1 MTTARISDLAW
12 PEAARL
18 AALRQYEI
26 LDTPADPTFD
36 AITRLAARIC
46 GTPKAAFGLIDRE
59 RVWFKSEVGLGVS
72 EIPRDLAFCDRT
84 IRSDGLCIVRDATLD
99 PTFRDSPLVTGPLQ
113 VRFYAGVPV
122 RCGDG
127 LPIGTLS
134 ILDREPREL
143 EPFQTEALIDLARQ
157 LTELF
162 ELGLVR
168 RGLRT
173 TLDRVA
179 GGVFTVDHDF
189 RVTFANGEASRL
201 LGDTQE
207 SIASPALSGGLHK
220 AMREGVRH
228 RFEAFHEPGDRW
240 LEVTA
245 EPLDD
250 GLTAHVSDITGRK
263 REELQQRA
271 SNRVLRLIALGG
283 ALTTILRA
291 CARSISDVSPG
302 QRASILLVD
311 PDTARLKLG
320 AAPHLPLSFISVLDG
335 LAIGPTAACCGTAV
349 HRRELT
355 VATSIGDSP
364 LWAGLHSVAASHG
377 LRACWSMP
385 ILHSDGS
392 VVAAFAV
399 YRDTAKGPTEADIAL
414 LDHFVK
420 LAALG
425 IEHVRREEALRES
438 ERRALQLAEN
448 VDEIFWIA
456 TVHDNRVLYVNSAY
470 EKISGR
476 RCEDLYRSLNAL
488 IDAIHP
494 EDRARIELP
503 ATRFP
508 NGSHLN
514 EYRLIRPDGAVRWI
528 EDRSFPVHDNQ
539 GRLIRL
545 VGIAKDVTDAK
556 NAECRLR
563 ESEERLSI
571 VAQTTADVV
580 WDWNLSSDMIRW
592 NDGLKLHFKHEFG
605 PDAPS
610 ASWKNHIH
618 PDDRERVVAGIYAVI
633 NGPIND
639 WQDEYRFLCGD
650 GSSIVVIDR
659 GRVIRDDAGKPLRMV
674 GSMIDVTQQR
684 HLEEQLRQSQ
694 RLDAVGKLTGGVAHD
709 FNNILMVIAANVEAL
724 QEEIVDRSVA
734 ERLDR
739 IGGAA
744 RRAADLTRQLLAFSR
759 KQTLRPQITDLN
771 ELITVT
777 GSLLHRTLGGEID
790 IDMRLADGLGHTS
803 VDRSQFETALVNLC
817 INARDA
823 MPAGGRLVIETGN
836 VSFGRGNEGDIAP
849 GDYVM
854 LSVTDSGTG
863 MPADVASRAF
873 DPFFTTKDVGKGSGL
888 GLSMVHGF
896 VHQSKGHVD
905 IKSQVGWGTT
915 VRIYLPKVEGT
926 SEQLAAQ
933 REATPHGK
941 ERILL
946 VEDNDEVRFHV
957 SAMLASLGY
966 EVTSAASGREALEL
980 LDRVGEVDLLFT
992 DVVMPGGMNG
1002 REVAEEVRRARP
1014 GLRVLFTSGYA
1025 EGALQNDGRLE
1036 SGVLLLPKPYRKRDL
1051 AQKVREAL
1059 SAPPGAV
1066 PGPASTRQEPAGK
1079 LNLVTLR

>member
-1 MTTARISDLAW
+1 MTIARPQASAW

-36 AITRLAARIC
+36 ALTNLAARIC
-46 GTPKAAFGLIDRE
+46 GTPMAIFGLIDRN
-59 RVWFKSEVGLGVS
+59 RVWFKSQIGLGVS
-72 EIPRDLAFCDRT
+72 EIPRDLAFCERT
-84 IRSDGLCIVRDATLD
+84 IREGGLCVVQDATLD
-99 PTFRDSPLVTGPLQ
+99 PVFRESPLVVNPPK

-134 ILDREPREL
+134 VLDTEPRIL
-143 EPFQTEALIDLARQ
+143 EPVQEKALIDLARQ
-157 LTELF
+157 ITELF

-168 RGLRT
+168 RGLGT
-173 TLDRVA
+173 TLDRAA
-179 GGVFTVDHDF
+179 GGVLAVDGDL
-189 RVTFANGEASRL
+189 RITFINREATRL
-201 LGDTQE
+201 LGAIGESFADTAF
-207 SIASPALSGGLHK
+207 SAGLRKAL
-220 AMREGVRH
+220 RETARH
-228 RFEAFHEPGDRW
+228 RFDVFHAPGDRW
-240 LEVTA
+240 LDVTA
-245 EPLDD
+245 DPLDD
-250 GLTAHVSDITGRK
+250 GLTVHIGDITVRK

-311 PDTARLKLG
+311 PETARLKAG
-320 AAPHLPLSFISVLDG
+320 ASPYLPPSFMSALDG
-335 LAIGPTAACCGTAV
+335 MTVGPDSACCGTAI
-349 HRRELT
+349 HRRRLT
-355 VATSIGDSP
+355 VAEDIGNSP
-364 LWAGLHSVAASHG
+364 LWTNLHAIAASHG

-392 VVAAFAV
+392 PVGAFAV
-399 YRDTAKGPTEADIAL
+399 YRDTAKGPTEADLAVL
-414 LDHFVK
+414 AHFAK

-425 IEHVRREEALRES
+425 IEHVRRDEALRES

-456 TVHDNRVLYVNSAY
+456 TVPDNRVLYVNPAY

-476 RCEDLYRSLNAL
+476 RGEALYRSLNEL

-494 EDRARIELP
+494 EDRARIQLP
-503 ATRFP
+503 ATDFP

-514 EYRLIRPDGAVRWI
+514 HFRLMRPDGTVRWI
-528 EDRSFPVHDNQ
+528 EDRAFPVYDSQ
-539 GRLIRL
+539 GRLIRR
-545 VGIAKDVTDAK
+545 VGIAKDVTDTK
-556 NAECRLR
+556 NAELKLR

-580 WDWNLSSDMIRW
+580 WDWNLISDVIRW
-592 NDGLKLHFKHEFG
+592 NDGLKLRFKHEFG

-610 ASWKNHIH
+610 ASWKDHIH

-633 NGPIND
+633 NGQIND

-724 QEEIVDRSVA
+724 QEEVVDKQMA
-734 ERLDR
+734 ERLER

-771 ELITVT
+771 ALITVT

-790 IDMRLADGLGHTS
+790 IDMRLAEGLGNTS

-836 VSFGRGNEGDIAP
+836 VSFVPGTDGEIAP

-915 VRIYLPKVEGT
+915 VRIYLPKVEGAT
-926 SEQLAAQ
+926 EQLAAPG
-933 REATPHGK
+933 EAAPRGK

-1002 REVAEEVRRARP
+1002 REVAEEIRRARP

-1036 SGVLLLPKPYRKRDL
+1036 AGVLLLPKPYRKRDL

-1066 PGPASTRQEPAGK
+1066 PGPAPPRQAPAGR

>member
-1 MTTARISDLAW
+1 MTTDRPQALAW

-36 AITRLAARIC
+36 ALTKLAARIC
-46 GTPKAAFGLIDRE
+46 GTPMAAFGLIDRN
-59 RVWFKSEVGLGVS
+59 RVWFKSQVGLGVS
-72 EIPRDLAFCDRT
+72 EIPRDLAFCERT
-84 IRSDGLCIVRDATLD
+84 IRDGGLCIVQDAALD
-99 PTFRDSPLVTGPLQ
+99 PVFRDSPLVVNAPK
-113 VRFYAGVPV
+113 VRFYAGAPI
-122 RCGDG
+122 RSGDG
-127 LPIGTLS
+127 LPIGALS
-134 ILDREPREL
+134 VLDTKPRTL
-143 EPFQTEALIDLARQ
+143 EPFQEEALLDLARQ
-157 LTELF
+157 ITELF
-162 ELGLVR
+162 EFGLVR
-168 RGLRT
+168 RGLQAP
-173 TLDRVA
+173 LDRVA
-179 GGVFTVDHDF
+179 GGFLTVDRDV
-189 RVTFANGEASRL
+189 RITFVNREAARL
-201 LGDTQE
+201 LESTGDDLAGT
-207 SIASPALSGGLHK
+207 ALFAGFHK
-220 AMREGVRH
+220 ALQETARH
-228 RFEAFHEPGDRW
+228 RFEVFHEPCGRW
-240 LEVTA
+240 LDVTA

-250 GLTAHVSDITGRK
+250 GLTVHIGDITGRK

-291 CARSISDVSPG
+291 CARSISDISPG
-302 QRASILLVD
+302 QRASILLID
-311 PDTARLKLG
+311 PDTGRLKVG
-320 AAPHLPLSFISVLDG
+320 AAPYLPPSFMSALDG
-335 LAIGPTAACCGTAV
+335 LAIGPDSACCGAAI

-355 VATSIGDSP
+355 VADDIGSNP
-364 LWAGLHSVAASHG
+364 LWASLRTVATDHE

-392 VVAAFAV
+392 PVAAFAV
-399 YRDTAKGPTEADIAL
+399 YRDTAKGPTEADLAVL
-414 LDHFVK
+414 AHFAK

-425 IEHVRREEALRES
+425 IEHIRRAEALRES

-456 TVHDNRVLYVNSAY
+456 TAADNRVLYVNPAY

-476 RCEDLYRSLNAL
+476 RSEALYRSLNEL
-488 IDAIHP
+488 IDSIHP

-503 ATRFP
+503 AMNFP
-508 NGSHLN
+508 NGSHLS
-514 EYRLIRPDGAVRWI
+514 EYRLIRPDGTVRWI
-528 EDRSFPVHDNQ
+528 EDRAFPVYDSH
-539 GRLIRL
+539 GRLIRR
-545 VGIAKDVTDAK
+545 VGVAKDVTNAK
-556 NAECRLR
+556 LAELKLR

-580 WDWNLSSDMIRW
+580 WDWNLDSDMIRW
-592 NDGLKLHFKHEFG
+592 NDGLKLRFKHEFG

-610 ASWKNHIH
+610 ASWKDHIH
-618 PDDRERVVAGIYAVI
+618 PDDRERVVAGISAVI
-633 NGPIND
+633 DGQIND

-650 GSSIVVIDR
+650 GSSVIVIDR
-659 GRVIRDDAGKPLRMV
+659 GRIIRDDAGKPLRMV

-724 QEEIVDRSVA
+724 QEEVVDRQMA
-734 ERLDR
+734 ERLER

-759 KQTLRPQITDLN
+759 KQTLLPQITDLN
-771 ELITVT
+771 ALITVT

-790 IDMRLADGLGHTS
+790 IDMRLAEELGHTS

-836 VSFGRGNEGDIAP
+836 VTFGQGNDGEIAP
-849 GDYVM
+849 GDYVL

-915 VRIYLPKVEGT
+915 VRIYLPKVEGAPD
-926 SEQLAAQ
+926 QLAAQ
-933 REATPHGK
+933 DEVAPRGK

-966 EVTSAASGREALEL
+966 EVVSAAGGQEALEL
-980 LDRVGEVDLLFT
+980 LDRIGDIDLLFT
-992 DVVMPGGMNG
+992 DVVMPGGLNG

-1036 SGVLLLPKPYRKRDL
+1036 PGVLLLPKPYRKRDL

-1059 SAPPGAV
+1059 SAPPAAV
-1066 PGPASTRQEPAGK
+1066 PAPASSPPAPAGR
-1079 LNLVTLR
+1079 LNLMTLR

>member
-1 MTTARISDLAW
+1 MTIDRPQASAW

-18 AALRQYEI
+18 AALRQYGI

-36 AITRLAARIC
+36 ALTNLAARIC
-46 GTPKAAFGLIDRE
+46 GTPMAAFGLIDRK
-59 RVWFKSEVGLGVS
+59 RVWFKSQVGLGVP
-72 EIPRDLAFCDRT
+72 EIPRDLAFCERT
-84 IRSDGLCIVRDATLD
+84 IRDGDLCVVEDATLD
-99 PTFRDSPLVTGPLQ
+99 PVFRDSPLVVNPPK

-134 ILDREPREL
+134 VLDSKPRTL
-143 EPFQTEALIDLARQ
+143 EPFQERALVDLARKI
-157 LTELF
+157 TELF
-162 ELGLVR
+162 ELGLVHP
-168 RGLRT
+168 GLQT
-173 TLDRVA
+173 TLDRAA
-179 GGVFTVDHDF
+179 GGVLTVDRAVH
-189 RVTFANGEASRL
+189 VTFINREAARL
-201 LGDTQE
+201 LGATGNDLT
-207 SIASPALSGGLHK
+207 STALSAGLHK
-220 AMREGVRH
+220 ALRETAPH
-228 RFEAFHEPGDRW
+228 RFEVFHEPCDRW
-240 LEVTA
+240 LDVTA

-250 GLTAHVSDITGRK
+250 GLTIHIGDITGRK
-263 REELQQRA
+263 REELLQRA

-311 PDTARLKLG
+311 PETARLKAG
-320 AAPHLPLSFISVLDG
+320 ASPYLPPSFMSALDG
-335 LAIGPTAACCGTAV
+335 LAIGPDSACCGTAV
-349 HRRELT
+349 HRRQLV
-355 VATSIGDSP
+355 VAEDIDGNP
-364 LWAGLHSVAASHG
+364 HWANLRAVAASHG

-385 ILHSDGS
+385 ILHSDGTA
-392 VVAAFAV
+392 VAAFAV
-399 YRDTAKGPTEADIAL
+399 YRNTAKGPTEADLAVL
-414 LDHFVK
+414 AHFAK

-425 IEHVRREEALRES
+425 IEHVRRDEALRES

-456 TVHDNRVLYVNSAY
+456 TVPDNRVLYVNPAY

-476 RCEDLYRSLNAL
+476 RSEALYRSLNEL
-488 IDAIHP
+488 LDAIHP

-503 ATRFP
+503 TMHFP

-514 EYRLIRPDGAVRWI
+514 HFRLIRPDGTVRWI
-528 EDRSFPVHDNQ
+528 EDRAFPVYDSQ
-539 GRLIRL
+539 GRLIRR
-545 VGIAKDVTDAK
+545 VGVAKDVTDAK
-556 NAECRLR
+556 HAELKLR

-580 WDWNLSSDMIRW
+580 WDWNLLSDMIRW
-592 NDGLKLHFKHEFG
+592 NDGLKLRFKHEFG

-610 ASWKNHIH
+610 ASWKDHIH
-618 PDDRERVVAGIYAVI
+618 PDDRERVVAGIHAVI
-633 NGPIND
+633 EGRTND

-650 GSSIVVIDR
+650 GSAIVVIDR
-659 GRVIRDDAGKPLRMV
+659 GRVIRDDTGKPLRMV

-684 HLEEQLRQSQ
+684 YLEEQLRQSQ

-724 QEEIVDRSVA
+724 QEEVVDRQVA
-734 ERLDR
+734 ERLER

-771 ELITVT
+771 ALITVT

-790 IDMRLADGLGHTS
+790 IDMRLAEELGYTS

-836 VSFGRGNEGDIAP
+836 VTFGQGNDGEVAP
-849 GDYVM
+849 GDYVL

-915 VRIYLPKVEGT
+915 VRIYLPRVEGAP
-926 SEQLAAQ
+926 EQLAAQ
-933 REATPHGK
+933 DGIAPRGK

-966 EVTSAASGREALEL
+966 EVVSAAGGREALEL
-980 LDRVGEVDLLFT
+980 LDRIGEIDLLFT
-992 DVVMPGGMNG
+992 DVVMPGGLNG

-1036 SGVLLLPKPYRKRDL
+1036 AGVLLLPKPYRKRDL

-1066 PGPASTRQEPAGK
+1066 PGPAPSRQAPAGR
-1079 LNLVTLR
+1079 LNLITLR